1 MDHTRKRSNSLVP
14 RIVENLP
21 NDPVTGQSILFRT
34 NFKGRDH
41 SKIIDPAGFCDSK
54 ANQLLIKHLRKKR
67 NYGYLYCLLDRIR
80 FERRSRTKLF
90 REQIFYKDIKF
101 IYFFSNLP
109 NIFML
114 ALNDEKQRRIYE
126 TYSVNSMEDRNRIA
140 ELTQNK
146 NSLDKLRTSI
156 SSHMI
161 NYENSIMDN
170 GHISLEGEEEEEE
183 RVEEGDEGT
192 EHNGFEEV
200 DNLHS
205 YRSIKRHSHG
215 SLQRT
220 KLLPNYQHDF
230 HSNFKPVSHIENS
243 YTNGYLNATNIPT
256 YYKPHSVTRSINSPP
271 HQSYSRQQTR
281 SYIERTPSPT
291 DYFVMQYQGRNSC
304 NNQRISIHSP
314 LKYNTEEYAVPVNSS
329 EPLLTNGLIK
339 EEGPLY
345 LYVQRRPSK
354 PEIPV
359 DESTKITKSPSAV
372 TIYR

>member
-1 MDHTRKRSNSLVP
+1 MSIDHTRKRSNSLVP

-54 ANQLLIKHLRKKR
+54 ANQLLLKHLRKKR
-67 NYGYLYCLLDRIR
+67 NHGYLYCLLDRIR

-90 REQIFYKDIKF
+90 RDQIFYKDIKYV
-101 IYFFSNLP
+101 YFFSNLP
-109 NIFML
+109 NVFML
-114 ALNDEKQRRIYE
+114 AMNDEKQRRIYE

-146 NSLDKLRTSI
+146 NSFEKLRTSI
-156 SSHMI
+156 CSQMI

-170 GHISLEGEEEEEE
+170 GHISLEGEEEEEDDDDDNNE
-183 RVEEGDEGT
+183 IEQ
-192 EHNGFEEV
+192 NGFEEV
-200 DNLHS
+200 DNLNS
-205 YRSIKRHSHG
+205 YRSNKRH

-220 KLLPNYQHDF
+220 KLLPNYQSDF
-230 HSNFKPVSHIENS
+230 HDNFKPVSHIENQYS
-243 YTNGYLNATNIPT
+243 NGCLNASHIPT
-256 YYKPHSVTRSINSPP
+256 YYKPHSVARSINSPA
-271 HQSYSRQQTR
+271 HQSYPRQQTK

-291 DYFVMQYQGRNSC
+291 DYFVMQYQGRNSY

-314 LKYNTEEYAVPVNSS
+314 LKYNTEEYVVPVNSS
-329 EPLLTNGLIK
+329 EPLLTNGPIK
-339 EEGPLY
+339 EDGPLY

-354 PEIPV
+354 PEINV
-359 DESTKITKSPSAV
+359 NETAKITKSPSAV